1 MTAALPPEAQGK
13 PIEVWFQDE
22 ARVGQQGSLT
32 YVWAERGT
40 RPAVPRDNRHHSVWL
55 FGAVCPARGAA
66 AGLVLP
72 HVSAEAMSLHLAEVS
87 TQIAPGAHAVVVL
100 GGAGWH
106 QQGGRLKVPNNL
118 TLLPLPPYSPEL
130 NGAEN
135 LWEYLRGNRLS
146 HKVWDSH
153 GAILDDCSTAWND
166 LAASPELIRSIANRD
181 WASVNV

>member
-22 ARVGQQGSLT
+22 ARVGQQGTLT

-72 HVSAEAMSLHLAEVS
+72 QVSAEAMSLHLAEVS

-100 GGAGWH
+100 DGAGWH
-106 QQGGRLKVPNNL
+106 QQGGRLKVPANL
-118 TLLPLPPYSPEL
+118 TLLPLPPCAPEL

-135 LWEYLRGNRLS
+135 VWEYLRANRLS

-153 GAILDDCSTAWND
+153 DAILDACSTAWND
-166 LAASPELIRSIANRD
+166 LAAAPELIRSIANRE

>member
-1 MTAALPPEAQGK
+1 VTAALPSEAQGK

-22 ARVGQQGSLT
+22 ARVGRQGTLT

-72 HVSAEAMSLHLAEVS
+72 QVSAEAMSLHLAEVS
-87 TQIAPGAHAVVVL
+87 TQVAPDAHAVVGL
-100 GGAGWH
+100 DGAGWH
-106 QQGGRLKVPNNL
+106 QQGGRLNVPANL
-118 TLLPLPPYSPEL
+118 TLLPLPPHAPEL
-130 NGAEN
+130 NAAEN
-135 LWEYLRGNRLS
+135 VWEYLRANRLS

-153 GAILDDCSTAWND
+153 DAILDACSTAWND
-166 LAASPELIRSIANRD
+166 LAASPDQS
-181 WASVNV
+181 

>member
-1 MTAALPPEAQGK
+1 MTAALPPGARGK

-22 ARVGQQGSLT
+22 ARVGQRGTLT

-40 RPAVPRDNRHHSVWL
+40 RPPAPRDNRHHSVRL
-55 FGAVCPARGAA
+55 FGAVCPARGVA

-72 HVSAEAMSLHLAEVS
+72 HVSAEATSPHLGEIGAQV
-87 TQIAPGAHAVVVL
+87 APGAHAVVVL
-100 GGAGWH
+100 DGAGWH
-106 QQGGRLKVPNNL
+106 QQGGRLKVPGNL
-118 TLLPLPPYSPEL
+118 SLLPLPPYAPEL
-130 NGAEN
+130 NGAEG
-135 LWEYLRGNRLS
+135 LREYLRGNRLS

-153 GAILDDCSTAWND
+153 DAILDHCSAAWSD